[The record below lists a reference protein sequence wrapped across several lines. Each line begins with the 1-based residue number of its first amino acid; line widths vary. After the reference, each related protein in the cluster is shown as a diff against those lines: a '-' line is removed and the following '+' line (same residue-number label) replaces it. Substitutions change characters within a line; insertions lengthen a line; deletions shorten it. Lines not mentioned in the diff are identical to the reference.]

1 MNLAPDSELPTSS
14 SDVVHRW
21 RRAFPIW
28 LHFALMLV
36 VFVAGAVSGAMFA
49 TNQMRLRM
57 ERFRHEPT
65 ELVQHILPRL
75 QNNLDLTASQSAAIS
90 AVIQEYHPRIVKC
103 RQQSIVDMHHQFDEM
118 ESQVAAL
125 LNADQRPRWE
135 RTANNVRSRF
145 LPR

>member
-1 MNLAPDSELPTSS
+1 MNRTLDSEVPSNTE
-14 SDVVHRW
+14 DVVRRW
-21 RRAFPIW
+21 RRAFPVW
-28 LHFALMLV
+28 LHVGLMLA

-57 ERFRHEPT
+57 ERFRNEPA

-75 QNNLDLTASQSAAIS
+75 QNNLDLTDAQTSAIS
-90 AVIQEYHPRIVKC
+90 AVLQEYHPRIVKC

-118 ESQVAAL
+118 ESQVASL